1 MKLSTPPKRGLVR
14 GLLAAAFATITAC
27 GTPAD
32 DAGAPSSND
41 VPPISE
47 TEARPRVDAIF
58 ADYASPSGPGCSLG
72 VIRDGELVLA
82 TGYGSADLD
91 HGIPNGPA
99 TVFRIASV
107 SKQVTAGAIALLAVR
122 GDLDLDAPVRR
133 YIPEFPDYPDPPTVR
148 HLVHHTSGV
157 REYLSIV
164 SLAGYRDDDS
174 YGNPEALAAIT
185 RQRELVFPP
194 GDRHLYSNSGYILLG
209 EIVARVSGRSLRD
222 FAEANFFG
230 PLGMTQTHFHDDHNE
245 IVPNRATGYAP
256 TRRGDNNRDPAANDG
271 ARADGRGNAFA
282 ISVTTLD
289 VVGDGGVFTSVEDW
303 AAWDRNL
310 SEGTVGGAEWV
321 ALMHQR
327 GVLNSGDTIPY
338 AFGLSHGEH
347 GGLATV
353 GHTGSWV
360 GYRTAMSR
368 YPETG
373 HSFVAFCNRSRIGP
387 AALIERVAEVYL
399 EDRMVSA
406 VEEEEAEAAEATA
419 EEPSAPDAPA
429 EEAVEE
435 AGPSVALP
443 EPTPPE
449 PESAIPDR
457 TRYAGSFYSP
467 ELGATYRIVE
477 DGPSWL
483 TLQVGRNEPVHLLA
497 SAEGVLTTGRGTTL
511 RFSGLVDG
519 RYGTMLLDAGQIRNL
534 RFTREG
540 G

>member
-1 MKLSTPPKRGLVR
+1 MKLSTSRVTAG
-14 GLLAAAFATITAC
+14 LAAVFASTAC
-27 GTPAD
+27 G
-32 DAGAPSSND
+32 
-41 VPPISE
+41 PPISE
-47 TEARPRVDAIF
+47 AEARARVDAIF

-72 VIRDGELVLA
+72 VIRDGDLVLA
-82 TGYGSADLD
+82 AGYGSADLD
-91 HGIPNGPA
+91 HGIANGPE

-122 GDLDLDAPVRR
+122 GELDLDAPVQR

-157 REYLSIV
+157 REYLTIV

-194 GDRHLYSNSGYILLG
+194 GDRQQYSNSGYILLG

-256 TRRGDNNRDPAANDG
+256 MRPGSTDPDRAPTDG
-271 ARADGRGNAFA
+271 AGAGDPGGAFE

-303 AAWDRNL
+303 VAWDRNL
-310 SEGTVGGAEWV
+310 SEGTVGGTEWV

-373 HSFVAFCNRSRIGP
+373 HSFVAFCNRSRISPGR
-387 AALIERVAEVYL
+387 LIESVAEVYL
-399 EDRMVSA
+399 EERMA
-406 VEEEEAEAAEATA
+406 PAAQEEAPEGADAAAEEEAPEAEPSAAPPEPA
-419 EEPSAPDAPA
+419 EEPAA
-429 EEAVEE
+429 
-435 AGPSVALP
+435 
-443 EPTPPE
+443 PE
-449 PESAIPDR
+449 PESAIPAR
-457 TRYAGSFYSP
+457 ARYAGSFYSP
-467 ELGATYRIVE
+467 ELAATYRIVE
-477 DGPSWL
+477 DGASGL
-483 TLQVGRNEPVHLLA
+483 TLHVGRSEPASLLA
-497 SAEGVLTTGRGTTL
+497 AADGVLTTEWGMTL
-511 RFSGLVDG
+511 RFSDLVEG
-519 RYGTMLLDAGQIRNL
+519 RYRAILLDAGRVRNL
-534 RFTREG
+534 RFSRN
-540 G
+540 

>member
-1 MKLSTPPKRGLVR
+1 MKLSTSPAR
-14 GLLAAAFATITAC
+14 LLATAFATITAC
-27 GTPAD
+27 GPPGGTPAD

-41 VPPISE
+41 VPPISA
-47 TEARPRVDAIF
+47 TEARSRVDAIF
-58 ADYASPSGPGCSLG
+58 ADYASTSGPGCSLG

-107 SKQVTAGAIALLAVR
+107 SKQITAGAIALLAVR
-122 GDLDLDAPVRR
+122 GDLDVDAPVRR
-133 YIPEFPDYPDPPTVR
+133 YIPEFPDYPDAPTVR

-157 REYLSIV
+157 REYLTIM
-164 SLAGYRDDDS
+164 SLAGYHDDDS
-174 YGNPEALAAIT
+174 YGNPDALAAIA

-194 GDRHLYSNSGYILLG
+194 GERHLYSNSGYILLG
-209 EIVARVSGRSLRD
+209 EIVARISGQSLRD
-222 FAEANFFG
+222 FAEANLFG

-256 TRRGDNNRDPAANDG
+256 VRRGNANRDPATTDG
-271 ARADGRGNAFA
+271 ARVDGQRDDFE

-399 EDRMVSA
+399 EDRMASA
-406 VEEEEAEAAEATA
+406 AD
-419 EEPSAPDAPA
+419 EEPAAPDAPA
-429 EEAVEE
+429 EDAAEE
-435 AGPSVALP
+435 AEPSAAPP
-443 EPTPPE
+443 EPAPPE
-449 PESAIPDR
+449 PESAIPAR
-457 TRYAGSFYSP
+457 ARYAGTFYSP
-467 ELGATYRIVE
+467 ELDANYRIVE
-477 DGPSWL
+477 DGSSGL
-483 TLQVGRNEPVHLLA
+483 TLHVGRSEPVSLLV
-497 SAEGVLTTGRGTTL
+497 SADGVLTTGRGMTL
-511 RFSGLVDG
+511 RFSDLVEG
-519 RYGTMLLDAGQIRNL
+519 RYRAVLLDAGRVRNL
-534 RFTREG
+534 RFTRERG
-540 G
+540 